1 MNSGRPLS
9 LGEIFRRAGTIV
21 VRQRRALLAVMT
33 LINLPLV
40 LSNLCWDASA
50 GTLTI
55 VSTSLAAELLAVFF
69 CPVLIAICAAPEDTL
84 PFASGLHLGRRCFW
98 SSLGLVLLTY
108 LAVAVIVGGEMAVAA
123 FGRLGDWE
131 RLPALAGTALVVV
144 AASLI
149 SGYTAVAYVYVVT
162 ESRTP
167 FSALRAAARRA
178 APAGMWRLG
187 GLGAVIGLLTILPS
201 TVLNTI
207 PAQSAIA
214 LAAKAAA
221 LFVIVGAVL
230 VYVTAVQTVAALDYR
245 NRSLWADLERAIDVP
260 APA

>member
-1 MNSGRPLS
+1 
-9 LGEIFRRAGTIV
+9 
-21 VRQRRALLAVMT
+21 
-33 LINLPLV
+33 
-40 LSNLCWDASA
+40 
-50 GTLTI
+50 
-55 VSTSLAAELLAVFF
+55 
-69 CPVLIAICAAPEDTL
+69 
-84 PFASGLHLGRRCFW
+84 
-98 SSLGLVLLTY
+98 
-108 LAVAVIVGGEMAVAA
+108 
-123 FGRLGDWE
+123 
-131 RLPALAGTALVVV
+131 
-144 AASLI
+144 
-149 SGYTAVAYVYVVT
+149 
-162 ESRTP
+162 
-167 FSALRAAARRA
+167 
-178 APAGMWRLG
+178 MWRLG